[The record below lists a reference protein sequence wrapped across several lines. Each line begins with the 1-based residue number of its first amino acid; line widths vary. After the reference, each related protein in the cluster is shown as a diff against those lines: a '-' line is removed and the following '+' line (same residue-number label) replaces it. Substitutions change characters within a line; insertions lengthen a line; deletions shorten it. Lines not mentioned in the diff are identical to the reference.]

1 MDNKDY
7 YRVLG
12 VEKSAD
18 EREIKRAYR
27 NPGGS
32 SYPDKA
38 PGHHQNPG
46 TSKQQPVFNL
56 TTLLFGGFHDI
67 PKKD

>member
-1 MDNKDY
+1 MDNRDY

-12 VEKSAD
+12 VEKLAD

-32 SYPDKA
+32 SYPKKTFSYQ
-38 PGHHQNPG
+38 QNSS
-46 TSKQQPVFNL
+46 TSKQQLLFNL
-56 TTLLFGGFHDI
+56 TILLFGGFHDI